1 MLWMVLV
8 KAQVFEQR
16 QVVTMVQDLLMV
28 EVMDKDFEWT
38 MVKGMSNEKREII
51 VFFWLKSIYLML

>member
-1 MLWMVLV
+1 
-8 KAQVFEQR
+8 
-16 QVVTMVQDLLMV
+16 MVQDLLMV